1 MARMVTIAVLAVLA
15 SMATARSTDNST
27 TPTGSFTIP
36 TTTDN
41 CNTTSGVT
49 SYKLPG
55 NIPNSIFKN
64 VTGISALT
72 EVNVGTSSNPKTLT
86 TPHGV
91 IGTPRH
97 SFAQFHSDE
106 TTAVHAALPT
116 YSNVTITALVEPFTS
131 TPGRGQASMTTGESF
146 LTTVTTNAEGNM
158 TTMELPAIT
167 TVSDMAIETA
177 TSDCESGATET
188 EPADSKT
195 GSVIM
200 VSTLTT
206 TDAAGQ
212 ISLETQ
218 TATTYG
224 SLTSNSINVSF
235 LTGMKSVSGMILT
248 ASADNTQV
256 ATTPQMQSPSTTTNM
271 AKSTDKN
278 GNGRTTSST
287 SATGGENRPHSGGSI
302 VTRTI
307 TSVVMSTP
315 AVSTGGSVANQAGA
329 GLGLIGLLAVAV
341 L

>member
-41 CNTTSGVT
+41 CNTTSGVI

-55 NIPNSIFKN
+55 NIPNSFFKN

-72 EVNVGTSSNPKTLT
+72 EINVGTSSNPKTLT

-97 SFAQFHSDE
+97 SFAQSHSDE
-106 TTAVHAALPT
+106 TTAVHAALPP

-146 LTTVTTNAEGNM
+146 LTTVTT
-158 TTMELPAIT
+158 MELPAIT

-188 EPADSKT
+188 EPADSET

-235 LTGMKSVSGMILT
+235 LTGMKSVSGTILT

-278 GNGRTTSST
+278 GNGRTTSSST
-287 SATGGENRPHSGGSI
+287 SATGGENHPHSGGSI